1 MYTRAVPEEGDRAY
15 FAPLRICLRREAG
28 QPTAVLELSAILIIV
43 PFCTRPHRIPLRV
56 RFVMGQRAGIM
67 KLKRTRPFRVS
78 GRSARAR
85 RSAGQP
91 SVRAVSAVSL
101 VLPTASRVRRLSISM
116 SVPALEMCDARS
128 SLKWCHQHQR
138 WCTPL
143 TEGEMT
149 PVSVHSCGGWLVTN
163 GVRAS
168 GCQHPVQDRHAHGGF
183 RLLGS
188 EATCS

>member
-56 RFVMGQRAGIM
+56 RFVVGQRAGIM
-67 KLKRTRPFRVS
+67 KLKRTRPCRVS
-78 GRSARAR
+78 SRSARAR

-101 VLPTASRVRRLSISM
+101 VLRTASRVRRLSISM

-128 SLKWCHQHQR
+128 SLKWCHQHLHFG
-138 WCTPL
+138 TSMP
-143 TEGEMT
+143 
-149 PVSVHSCGGWLVTN
+149 SGGRPPHQSAVQFRRTARPRRMDTA
-163 GVRAS
+163 VRATRT
-168 GCQHPVQDRHAHGGF
+168 QLV
-183 RLLGS
+183 
-188 EATCS
+188 